1 MREKEREGERGRE
14 GVRERVTYATDEG
27 EEDPETAEEDEED
40 EEDEANDGKQETHS
54 QSCIYF
60 TSSSSPSPSSP
71 SISISII
78 SWLWRGT
85 DETHVK

>member
-14 GVRERVTYATDEG
+14 GVRERVTYATDKG
-27 EEDPETAEEDEED
+27 EEDPETAEED

-60 TSSSSPSPSSP
+60 TSSSSPSSSSP
-71 SISISII
+71 SPSISII

>member
-40 EEDEANDGKQETHS
+40 EANDGKQETHS

-60 TSSSSPSPSSP
+60 TSSSSPSSP

-85 DETHVK
+85 DETYVK